1 MFILTDSDQDGSP
14 MKSIRA
20 IHPSIRK
27 SQSESSLM
35 HPEMPPGGRPEH
47 NPLDYFLGAKPWIDP
62 NPTPWGERRSMSPD
76 ERPMSP
82 IRFQSRRSLSASP
95 SRSRGSLS
103 PARSRGSRSPARSR
117 GSQSPVRSRGSRSPV
132 RRRGSQSPVR
142 GRIRGSLSPLRN
154 RRSPSPGW
162 NRRRSISAER

>member
-1 MFILTDSDQDGSP
+1 

-76 ERPMSP
+76 ERPVSP
-82 IRFQSRRSLSASP
+82 IRFQPRRSLSASP

-117 GSQSPVRSRGSRSPV
+117 GSQSPVRNRGSRSPVRRRGSQSPV